1 MNNDCVSRAESI
13 IGYVFSDKSLLL
25 CALTYKSYVNEYGG
39 ESNERLEY
47 LGDSVLNL
55 IAAELLYRATPADEG
70 VLTELRKGI
79 VSRKPL
85 AAAVKKMGLLE
96 CCRMGKG
103 AKMGLADFGEKPI
116 SDLFEAAL
124 GAIYLDGGFKP
135 AREFVARHLL
145 SESEK

>member
-85 AAAVKKMGLLE
+85 AAAVKKDGTFGMLPNGQRRE
-96 CCRMGKG
+96 NGSCGFRRK
-103 AKMGLADFGEKPI
+103 ADIRFVRSHARRDI
-116 SDLFEAAL
+116 SRRRA
-124 GAIYLDGGFKP
+124 
-135 AREFVARHLL
+135 
-145 SESEK
+145 

>member
-70 VLTELRKGI
+70 VL
-79 VSRKPL
+79 P
-85 AAAVKKMGLLE
+85 
-96 CCRMGKG
+96 
-103 AKMGLADFGEKPI
+103 P
-116 SDLFEAAL
+116 
-124 GAIYLDGGFKP
+124 
-135 AREFVARHLL
+135 
-145 SESEK
+145 